1 MKLSSFYARCGG
13 SYADAVARFQGE
25 APVLRFLRM
34 LPDDDS
40 LSNLLDAV
48 SRGDA
53 PAAFRAAHTV
63 RGIAQ
68 NLGLPGL
75 ADSAGDLAECL
86 RGQTVIP
93 PEAQALCETVRQ
105 SCEAVLSLIAQLEA

>member
-13 SYADAVARFQGE
+13 NYADAVARFQGE

-40 LSNLLDAV
+40 LSNLLDDV

-68 NLGLPGL
+68 NLGLPRL
-75 ADSAGDLAECL
+75 ASTAADLTECL

-93 PEAQALCETVRQ
+93 PEAHVLCDTVRQ
-105 SCEAVLSLIAQLEA
+105 SCDEILSLIAQLEE